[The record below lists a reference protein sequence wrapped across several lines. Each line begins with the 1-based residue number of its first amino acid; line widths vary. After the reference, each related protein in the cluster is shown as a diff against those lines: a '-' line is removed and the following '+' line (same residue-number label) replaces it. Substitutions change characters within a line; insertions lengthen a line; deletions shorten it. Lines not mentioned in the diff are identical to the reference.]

1 MTPEFTVTDLH
12 ALAPLLIL
20 FMGSLGVLLMES
32 FASAFAKKYAL
43 YVTLGILL
51 AAGIASFI
59 APSSTNPL
67 LTPWIRFDLLAK
79 FFNLFFIAIGFGVV
93 LISPKF
99 HGEYFFLILSSVIGL
114 LLIGAS
120 SDFLTLF
127 LGVEALSIPLYILC
141 GFIKKREISH
151 ESAVKYFLTGALAT
165 AFLVYGIALI
175 YGAIG
180 TTQLNLLHSRFQS
193 LENTQDLSLFFGGIT
208 FITIALLFKAA
219 IAPFHQWAPDVYA
232 GAPTSVTSFMAI
244 GTKAGAFAAL
254 LLIFLVALPNFDI
267 HWNEAIS
274 WLAILTLIYANFV
287 ALKQTQMRRFF
298 AYSGIAQAGFL
309 LIPLAAGTEDAKWA
323 LLFYLVVYALATLGC
338 FAVLNALDERQEGVR
353 LQDLR
358 GLYKRSPY
366 LCLFFSLC
374 LLTLAGLPPTAGFLA
389 KLLILKEAFAAGYLS
404 LVIVGL
410 LCGILSIYYYLRP
423 IAIMLGEPPEGKSIR
438 SQDFGREKITG
449 YAVSIAIIAISLF
462 PYPLWNYLKDIK

>member
-1 MTPEFTVTDLH
+1 MTPELTANDLH
-12 ALAPLLIL
+12 ALSPLLIL
-20 FMGSLGVLLMES
+20 FMGSLGILLMES

-43 YVTLGILL
+43 YATLGILL
-51 AAGIASFI
+51 AAGISAFY
-59 APSSTNPL
+59 APPSANPL
-67 LTPWIRFDLLAK
+67 LTPWIRFDGLTK
-79 FFNLFFIAIGFGVV
+79 FFNLFFIAIGFGVT
-93 LISPKF
+93 LISPRF
-99 HGEYFFLILSSVIGL
+99 HGEYFFLTLSSVIGL

-120 SDFLTLF
+120 ADFLTLF
-127 LGVEALSIPLYILC
+127 LGIEALSIPLYILC

-165 AFLVYGIALI
+165 AFLVYGIALL
-175 YGAIG
+175 YGATG
-180 TTQLNLLHSRFQS
+180 TTKLDLLLNRFQGLDS
-193 LENTQDLSLFFGGIT
+193 TQDLSLFFGGIV

-254 LLIFLVALPNFDI
+254 LGVFLVALPNFDVR
-267 HWNEAIS
+267 WNEAIS
-274 WLAILTLIYANFV
+274 WLAILTLLYANFV

-309 LIPLAAGTEDAKWA
+309 LIPFAAGTEDAKWV
-323 LLFYLVVYALATLGC
+323 LLFYLVIYALATLGC
-338 FAVLNALDERQEGVR
+338 FAVLSALDDRQEGVR

-366 LCLFFSLC
+366 LCLIFSLC

-389 KLLILKEAFAAGYLS
+389 KFLILKEAFAAGYLS

-410 LCGILSIYYYLRP
+410 LCSILSIYYYLRP
-423 IAIMLGEPPEGKSIR
+423 IAIMLGDAPEGKSIR
-438 SQDFGREKITG
+438 SKDFWREKLTG

-462 PYPLWNYLKDIK
+462 PYPLWNYLREIK